1 MIDLNLRRENR
12 MPSVELC
19 PNCNQLPSVKF
30 KRSGF
35 KHICVVSYPN
45 LGCPFFYPIVMTG
58 FNDEKVMQK
67 AIDRWN
73 EKVKEYKK

>member
-1 MIDLNLRRENR
+1 

-35 KHICVVSYPN
+35 KHICVVSCPN

-67 AIDRWN
+67 AINRWN
-73 EKVKEYKK
+73 ERIKEYKKKGE